1 MSRTKNVLTFMVGL
15 VLGVFAVLGMSGV
28 EATEYRFDTG
38 DNRNLVTV
46 VNQHAT
52 LIDELRSK
60 LVGLAAHLDA
70 DGTAGADY
78 EDIVANSPA
87 AITSTNV
94 AHTARAR

>member
-1 MSRTKNVLTFMVGL
+1 MRSPTKSFLVGL
-15 VLGVFAVLGMSGV
+15 VLGALVALSVRGV
-28 EATEYRFDTG
+28 QATEYRLDTG
-38 DNRNLVTV
+38 DNRNLVTI

-78 EDIVANSPA
+78 EDIVANAPA

-94 AHTARAR
+94 AHTARRH